1 MTRIEEIIYLA
12 DLISA
17 DRDYPGIEA
26 LRTKAHRSIEAAML
40 ESLQYSLKKL
50 LKNDAPVLTD
60 NLNAYNQYLLQ
71 IAQEG

>member
-1 MTRIEEIIYLA
+1 MRRLE
-12 DLISA
+12 
-17 DRDYPGIEA
+17 
-26 LRTKAHRSIEAAML
+26 LRPML

-60 NLNAYNQYLLQ
+60 TLNAYNQYLLQ